1 MKISARN
8 KLHGTIVDVAKRAT
22 TTQVRIDVGGG
33 AAVKLKKGEKA
44 YTVVKA
50 TDVMV
55 GLD

>member
-8 KLHGTIVDVAKRAT
+8 KLHGTTVGVAKGAT
-22 TTQVRIDVGGG
+22 TAHVRTDVGGG
-33 AAVKLKKGEKA
+33 AVVKLKKGEKA

-50 TDVMV
+50 TDVIF